1 MTQSLLAVVTDP
13 GKQGLD
19 ISLQSQDCRV
29 SRPYNCP
36 GCDSR
41 GLHCAGVRQF
51 GDLLFSCRF
60 RFRSAL
66 SCHDRSSRR
75 CLAKWYGRWRDN
87 GADGLRD
94 RSSAPRHQPL
104 RTDANVEHLVEQ
116 MRRATKY
123 GPARIAATLAAEHNV
138 VLALATVHRILVR
151 RGISRLRDLDPPT
164 GEQLRAVLRFAHDQP
179 GSLIH
184 VDIKKLGRIPAGG
197 SWWAHGRGTDGHR
210 ASKRRGQGTGAVGY
224 TYLHSALDDHSR
236 LAYTEVLD
244 NEKGVTAA
252 DFWLRAVAFL
262 AEHGVTPRRVLTDN
276 GACYR
281 SRAWARALDDTGVA
295 HKRTRP
301 YRPQTNGKIERFNVT
316 LSREWGYVCEYAS
329 EEERRAALIDFLNFY
344 NHEPTSLGTRSAP
357 TEQSSPCA
365 ELPAHR
371 RRNQRPRD
379 AQPATTTHVR

>member
-1 MTQSLLAVVTDP
+1 MVGHPNAPLTPLGRRRL
-13 GKQGLD
+13 
-19 ISLQSQDCRV
+19 CERV
-29 SRPYNCP
+29 DSGRPIA
-36 GCDSR
+36 
-41 GLHCAGVRQF
+41 HVAAEAGI
-51 GDLLFSCRF
+51 
-60 RFRSAL
+60 
-66 SCHDRSSRR
+66 SRR
-75 CLAKWYGRWRDN
+75 CLAKWYARWRDD
-87 GADGLRD
+87 GVDGLRD
-94 RSSAPRHQPL
+94 RSSTPRHQPL

-123 GPARIAATLAAEHNV
+123 GPARIAATLADEHNV
-138 VLALATVHRILVR
+138 ILAPATVHRILVR

-164 GEQLRAVLRFAHDQP
+164 GEQLRAVLRFEHDQP

-184 VDIKKLGRIPAGG
+184 VDVKKLGRIPSGG
-197 SWWAHGRGTDGHR
+197 GWWAHGRGTDGHR

-236 LAYTEVLD
+236 LAYTEPLE

-252 DFWLRAVAFL
+252 DFWLRAVAFM

-301 YRPQTNGKIERFNVT
+301 YRPQTNGKIERFNGT

-329 EEERRAALIDFLNFY
+329 EQERRAALIDFLNFY
-344 NHEPTSLGTRSAP
+344 NHERPHSALGQLPPSSRVPVRSYRLTSTGISIP
-357 TEQSSPCA
+357 EMPD
-365 ELPAHR
+365 
-371 RRNQRPRD
+371 RPQQLTFD
-379 AQPATTTHVR
+379 DLIA